1 MMKTKFMKKIVAISL
16 VSVGILT
23 LVACSSA
30 SSDKSSSESV
40 KVGILQYMEH
50 ESLTAAREGFVAELE
65 ANGYKEGEKLVLDY
79 QNAQGDQANLQTIS
93 EQLID
98 GNDIVLAIA
107 TPAAQSLA
115 TVSTET
121 PILFTA
127 VTDPLSADLVESI
140 EKPGGLLTGTSDQA
154 PIDKQVE
161 LLGQAVPD
169 AKTVGILYTTSERN
183 SEVQVEQAKELFEK
197 AGYKVVVKGIT
208 STNEVQDATTSL
220 MKDVDAIF
228 VPTDNTIASTMTL
241 IGELSVEHQIPVIGG
256 STDMVD
262 EGGLLTYGLGVH
274 QLLPVPRPDLVVYGT
289 TLIGII
295 LIFMGCDIFS
305 KPTKEMQLLENDERN
320 IAITN
325 ASLANAYK
333 VTLTLLVLVLF
344 ALVFMG
350 YMSKVVF
357 FSIAGVIAIGQITWV
372 ITARYLD
379 KNTS

>member
-1 MMKTKFMKKIVAISL
+1 MYYKLVKKLATISVASMGL
-16 VSVGILT
+16 LT
-23 LVACSSA
+23 LAACSSSSEQA
-30 SSDKSSSESV
+30 SSDVV
-40 KVGILQYMEH
+40 KVGVLQYMEH

-65 ANGYKEGEKLVLDY
+65 ANGYKEDEKLVLDY

-107 TPAAQSLA
+107 TPSAQSLA

-121 PILFTA
+121 PIVFTA

-161 LLGQAVPD
+161 LLGQAVPN

-183 SEVQVEQAKELFEK
+183 SEVQVEQAKELLEK

-220 MKDVDAIF
+220 MKDVDALFI
-228 VPTDNTIASTMTL
+228 PTDNTVASTMTM
-241 IGELSVEHQIPVIGG
+241 IGELSVEHKVPVIGG

-262 EGGLLTYGLGVH
+262 EGGLLTYGTNYEALGRQTAKMAIKIIEGANVSETAVEYPETVSLH
-274 QLLPVPRPDLVVYGT
+274 VNEEMAQKL
-289 TLIGII
+289 GI
-295 LIFMGCDIFS
+295 DTS
-305 KPTKEMQLLENDERN
+305 K
-320 IAITN
+320 
-325 ASLANAYK
+325 LA
-333 VTLTLLVLVLF
+333 V
-344 ALVFMG
+344 
-350 YMSKVVF
+350 SE
-357 FSIAGVIAIGQITWV
+357 
-372 ITARYLD
+372 
-379 KNTS
+379 

>member
-1 MMKTKFMKKIVAISL
+1 MYYKLVKKLATISVASMGL
-16 VSVGILT
+16 LT
-23 LVACSSA
+23 LAACSSSSEQA
-30 SSDKSSSESV
+30 SSDVV
-40 KVGILQYMEH
+40 KVGVLQYMEH

-107 TPAAQSLA
+107 TPSAQSLA

-121 PILFTA
+121 PIVFTA

-183 SEVQVEQAKELFEK
+183 SEVQVEQAKELLEK

-208 STNEVQDATTSL
+208 SSNEVQDAATSL
-220 MKDVDAIF
+220 MKDVDAVF
-228 VPTDNTIASTMTL
+228 VPTDNTVASTMTM
-241 IGELSVEHQIPVIGG
+241 IGELSVEHKVPVIGG

-262 EGGLLTYGLGVH
+262 EGGLLTYGTNYEALGRQTAKMAIKIIEGANVSETAVEYPETVSLH
-274 QLLPVPRPDLVVYGT
+274 VNEEMAQKL
-289 TLIGII
+289 GI
-295 LIFMGCDIFS
+295 D
-305 KPTKEMQLLENDERN
+305 T
-320 IAITN
+320 
-325 ASLANAYK
+325 ANLS
-333 VTLTLLVLVLF
+333 V
-344 ALVFMG
+344 
-350 YMSKVVF
+350 SE
-357 FSIAGVIAIGQITWV
+357 
-372 ITARYLD
+372 
-379 KNTS
+379 

>member
-1 MMKTKFMKKIVAISL
+1 MYYKLVKKLATISVASMGL
-16 VSVGILT
+16 LT
-23 LVACSSA
+23 LAACSTSSEQA
-30 SSDKSSSESV
+30 SSAVV
-40 KVGILQYMEH
+40 KVGVLQYMEH

-107 TPAAQSLA
+107 TPSAQSLA

-121 PILFTA
+121 PIVFTA

-183 SEVQVEQAKELFEK
+183 SEVQVEQARELLEK

-220 MKDVDAIF
+220 MKDVDALFI
-228 VPTDNTIASTMTL
+228 PTDNTVASTMTM
-241 IGELSVEHQIPVIGG
+241 IGELSVEHKVPVIGG

-262 EGGLLTYGLGVH
+262 EGGLLTYGTNYEALGRQTAKMAIKIIEGANVSETAVEYPETVSLH
-274 QLLPVPRPDLVVYGT
+274 VNEEMAQKL
-289 TLIGII
+289 GI
-295 LIFMGCDIFS
+295 DTS
-305 KPTKEMQLLENDERN
+305 K
-320 IAITN
+320 
-325 ASLANAYK
+325 LA
-333 VTLTLLVLVLF
+333 V
-344 ALVFMG
+344 
-350 YMSKVVF
+350 SE
-357 FSIAGVIAIGQITWV
+357 
-372 ITARYLD
+372 
-379 KNTS
+379 

>member
-1 MMKTKFMKKIVAISL
+1 MKTKFMKKIAAISL
-16 VSVGILT
+16 ISAGILT
-23 LVACSSA
+23 LVACTSA
-30 SSDKSSSESV
+30 SSDKSSSETV

-140 EKPGGLLTGTSDQA
+140 EKPGGFLTGTSDQA

-197 AGYKVVVKGIT
+197 VGYKVVVKGLT

-228 VPTDNTIASTMTL
+228 VPTDNTIASTMTM

-262 EGGLLTYGLGVH
+262 EGGLLTYGTNYEALGRQIAKMAIKIIEGADVSETAVEYPETVSLH
-274 QLLPVPRPDLVVYGT
+274 INEDIAKQL
-289 TLIGII
+289 GI
-295 LIFMGCDIFS
+295 DTS
-305 KPTKEMQLLENDERN
+305 K
-320 IAITN
+320 
-325 ASLANAYK
+325 LA
-333 VTLTLLVLVLF
+333 V
-344 ALVFMG
+344 
-350 YMSKVVF
+350 SE
-357 FSIAGVIAIGQITWV
+357 
-372 ITARYLD
+372 
-379 KNTS
+379 

>member
-1 MMKTKFMKKIVAISL
+1 MYYKLVKKLATISVASMGL
-16 VSVGILT
+16 LT
-23 LVACSSA
+23 LAACSSSSEQA
-30 SSDKSSSESV
+30 SSDVV
-40 KVGILQYMEH
+40 KVGVLQYMEH
-50 ESLTAAREGFVAELE
+50 ESLTAAREGFVVELE

-107 TPAAQSLA
+107 TPSAQSLA

-121 PILFTA
+121 PIVFTA

-183 SEVQVEQAKELFEK
+183 SEVQVEQAKELLEK
-197 AGYKVVVKGIT
+197 AGYKVVVTGIA

-220 MKDVDAIF
+220 MKDVDALFI
-228 VPTDNTIASTMTL
+228 PTDNTVASTMTM
-241 IGELSVEHQIPVIGG
+241 IGELSVEHKVPVIGG

-262 EGGLLTYGLGVH
+262 EGGLLTYGTNYEALGRQTAKMAIKIIEGANVSETAVEYPETVSLH
-274 QLLPVPRPDLVVYGT
+274 VNEEMAQKL
-289 TLIGII
+289 GI
-295 LIFMGCDIFS
+295 DTS
-305 KPTKEMQLLENDERN
+305 K
-320 IAITN
+320 
-325 ASLANAYK
+325 LA
-333 VTLTLLVLVLF
+333 V
-344 ALVFMG
+344 
-350 YMSKVVF
+350 SE
-357 FSIAGVIAIGQITWV
+357 
-372 ITARYLD
+372 
-379 KNTS
+379 

>member
-1 MMKTKFMKKIVAISL
+1 MYYKLVKKLATISVASMGL
-16 VSVGILT
+16 LT
-23 LVACSSA
+23 LSACSSSSEQA
-30 SSDKSSSESV
+30 SSDVV
-40 KVGILQYMEH
+40 KVGVLQYMEH

-107 TPAAQSLA
+107 TPSAQSLA

-121 PILFTA
+121 PIVFTA

-183 SEVQVEQAKELFEK
+183 SEVQVEQAKELLEK

-208 STNEVQDATTSL
+208 SSNEVQDATTSL
-220 MKDVDAIF
+220 MKDVDAVF
-228 VPTDNTIASTMTL
+228 VPTDNTVASTMTM
-241 IGELSVEHQIPVIGG
+241 IGELSVEHKVPVIGG

-262 EGGLLTYGLGVH
+262 EGGLLTYGTNYEALGRQTAKMAIKIIEGANVSETAVEYPETVSLH
-274 QLLPVPRPDLVVYGT
+274 VNEEMAQKL
-289 TLIGII
+289 GI
-295 LIFMGCDIFS
+295 DTS
-305 KPTKEMQLLENDERN
+305 K
-320 IAITN
+320 
-325 ASLANAYK
+325 LA
-333 VTLTLLVLVLF
+333 V
-344 ALVFMG
+344 
-350 YMSKVVF
+350 SE
-357 FSIAGVIAIGQITWV
+357 
-372 ITARYLD
+372 
-379 KNTS
+379 

>member
-1 MMKTKFMKKIVAISL
+1 MYNKLVKKLATVSLASISA
-16 VSVGILT
+16 LT
-23 LVACSSA
+23 LAACSS
-30 SSDKSSSESV
+30 SSDQASTETV
-40 KVGILQYMEH
+40 KVGVLQYMEH

-93 EQLID
+93 EQLIG

-107 TPAAQSLA
+107 TPSAQSLA

-121 PILFTA
+121 PIVFTA

-140 EKPGGLLTGTSDQA
+140 EKPGGLLTGPSDQA

-183 SEVQVEQAKELFEK
+183 SEVQVEQAKELLEK

-220 MKDVDAIF
+220 MKDVDALFI
-228 VPTDNTIASTMTL
+228 PTDNTVASTMTM
-241 IGELSVEHQIPVIGG
+241 IGELSVEHKVPVIGG

-262 EGGLLTYGLGVH
+262 EGGLLTYGTNYEALGRQTAKMAIKIIEGADVSESAVEYPETVSLH
-274 QLLPVPRPDLVVYGT
+274 VNEEMAQKL
-289 TLIGII
+289 GI
-295 LIFMGCDIFS
+295 D
-305 KPTKEMQLLENDERN
+305 T
-320 IAITN
+320 
-325 ASLANAYK
+325 ANLS
-333 VTLTLLVLVLF
+333 V
-344 ALVFMG
+344 
-350 YMSKVVF
+350 SE
-357 FSIAGVIAIGQITWV
+357 
-372 ITARYLD
+372 
-379 KNTS
+379 

>member
-1 MMKTKFMKKIVAISL
+1 MYYKLVKKLATISVASMGL
-16 VSVGILT
+16 LA
-23 LVACSSA
+23 LAACSSSSEQA
-30 SSDKSSSESV
+30 SSDVV
-40 KVGILQYMEH
+40 KVGVLQYMEH

-107 TPAAQSLA
+107 TPSAQSLA

-121 PILFTA
+121 PIVFTA

-183 SEVQVEQAKELFEK
+183 SEVQVEQAKELLEK

-208 STNEVQDATTSL
+208 SSNEVQDATTSL
-220 MKDVDAIF
+220 MKDVDALFI
-228 VPTDNTIASTMTL
+228 PTDNTVASTMTMV
-241 IGELSVEHQIPVIGG
+241 GELSVEHKVPVIGG

-262 EGGLLTYGLGVH
+262 EGGLLTYGTNYEALGRQTAKMAIKIIEGANVSETAVEYPETVSLH
-274 QLLPVPRPDLVVYGT
+274 VNEEMAQKL
-289 TLIGII
+289 GI
-295 LIFMGCDIFS
+295 DTS
-305 KPTKEMQLLENDERN
+305 K
-320 IAITN
+320 
-325 ASLANAYK
+325 LA
-333 VTLTLLVLVLF
+333 V
-344 ALVFMG
+344 
-350 YMSKVVF
+350 SE
-357 FSIAGVIAIGQITWV
+357 
-372 ITARYLD
+372 
-379 KNTS
+379 

>member
-1 MMKTKFMKKIVAISL
+1 MYYKLVKKLATISVASMGL
-16 VSVGILT
+16 LT
-23 LVACSSA
+23 LAACSSSSEQA
-30 SSDKSSSESV
+30 SSDVV
-40 KVGILQYMEH
+40 KVGVLQYMEH

-107 TPAAQSLA
+107 TPSTQSLA

-121 PILFTA
+121 PIVFTA

-183 SEVQVEQAKELFEK
+183 SEVQVEQAKELLEK

-208 STNEVQDATTSL
+208 SSNEVQDATTSL
-220 MKDVDAIF
+220 MKDVDALFI
-228 VPTDNTIASTMTL
+228 PTDNTVASTMTM
-241 IGELSVEHQIPVIGG
+241 IGELSVEHKVPVIGG

-262 EGGLLTYGLGVH
+262 EGGLLTYGTNYEALGRQTAKMAIKIIEGSNVSETAVEYPETVSLH
-274 QLLPVPRPDLVVYGT
+274 VNEEMAQKL
-289 TLIGII
+289 GI
-295 LIFMGCDIFS
+295 DTS
-305 KPTKEMQLLENDERN
+305 K
-320 IAITN
+320 
-325 ASLANAYK
+325 LA
-333 VTLTLLVLVLF
+333 V
-344 ALVFMG
+344 
-350 YMSKVVF
+350 SE
-357 FSIAGVIAIGQITWV
+357 
-372 ITARYLD
+372 
-379 KNTS
+379 

>member
-1 MMKTKFMKKIVAISL
+1 MYYKLVKKLATISVASMGL
-16 VSVGILT
+16 LT
-23 LVACSSA
+23 LAACSSSSEQA
-30 SSDKSSSESV
+30 SSDVV
-40 KVGILQYMEH
+40 KVGVLQYMEH

-107 TPAAQSLA
+107 TPSAQSLA

-121 PILFTA
+121 PIVFTA

-140 EKPGGLLTGTSDQA
+140 DKPGGLLTGTSDQA

-183 SEVQVEQAKELFEK
+183 SEVQVEQAKELLEK

-220 MKDVDAIF
+220 MKDVDALFI
-228 VPTDNTIASTMTL
+228 PTDNTVASTMTM
-241 IGELSVEHQIPVIGG
+241 IGELSVEHKVPVIGG

-262 EGGLLTYGLGVH
+262 EGGLLTYGTNYEALGRQTAKMAIKIIEGANVSETAVEYPETVSLH
-274 QLLPVPRPDLVVYGT
+274 VNEEMAKKL
-289 TLIGII
+289 GI
-295 LIFMGCDIFS
+295 DTS
-305 KPTKEMQLLENDERN
+305 K
-320 IAITN
+320 
-325 ASLANAYK
+325 LA
-333 VTLTLLVLVLF
+333 V
-344 ALVFMG
+344 
-350 YMSKVVF
+350 SE
-357 FSIAGVIAIGQITWV
+357 
-372 ITARYLD
+372 
-379 KNTS
+379 

>member
-1 MMKTKFMKKIVAISL
+1 MYYKLVKKLATISVASMGL
-16 VSVGILT
+16 LT
-23 LVACSSA
+23 LAACSSSSEQA
-30 SSDKSSSESV
+30 SSDVV
-40 KVGILQYMEH
+40 KVGVLQYMEH

-107 TPAAQSLA
+107 TPSAQSLA

-121 PILFTA
+121 PIVFTA
-127 VTDPLSADLVESI
+127 VTDPLSADLVESS

-183 SEVQVEQAKELFEK
+183 SEVQVEQAKELLEK

-208 STNEVQDATTSL
+208 SSNEVQDATTSL
-220 MKDVDAIF
+220 MKDVDALFI
-228 VPTDNTIASTMTL
+228 PTDNTVASTMTM
-241 IGELSVEHQIPVIGG
+241 IGELSVEHKVPVIGG

-262 EGGLLTYGLGVH
+262 EGGLLTYGTNYEALGRQTAKMAIKIIEGANVSETAVEYPETVSLH
-274 QLLPVPRPDLVVYGT
+274 VNEEMAQKL
-289 TLIGII
+289 GI
-295 LIFMGCDIFS
+295 DTS
-305 KPTKEMQLLENDERN
+305 K
-320 IAITN
+320 
-325 ASLANAYK
+325 LA
-333 VTLTLLVLVLF
+333 V
-344 ALVFMG
+344 
-350 YMSKVVF
+350 SE
-357 FSIAGVIAIGQITWV
+357 
-372 ITARYLD
+372 
-379 KNTS
+379 

>member
-1 MMKTKFMKKIVAISL
+1 MYYKLVKKLATISVASMGL
-16 VSVGILT
+16 LT
-23 LVACSSA
+23 LAACSSSSEQA
-30 SSDKSSSESV
+30 SSDVV
-40 KVGILQYMEH
+40 KVGVLQYMEH

-65 ANGYKEGEKLVLDY
+65 ANGYKEGKKLVLDY

-107 TPAAQSLA
+107 TPSAQSLA

-121 PILFTA
+121 PIVFTA

-183 SEVQVEQAKELFEK
+183 SEVQVEQAKELLEK

-208 STNEVQDATTSL
+208 SSNEVQDATTSL
-220 MKDVDAIF
+220 MKDVDALFI
-228 VPTDNTIASTMTL
+228 PTDNTVASTMTM
-241 IGELSVEHQIPVIGG
+241 IGELSVEHKVPVIGG

-262 EGGLLTYGLGVH
+262 EGGLLTYGTNYEALGRQTAKMAIKIIEGANVSETAVEYPETVSLH
-274 QLLPVPRPDLVVYGT
+274 VNEEMAQKL
-289 TLIGII
+289 GI
-295 LIFMGCDIFS
+295 DTS
-305 KPTKEMQLLENDERN
+305 K
-320 IAITN
+320 
-325 ASLANAYK
+325 LA
-333 VTLTLLVLVLF
+333 V
-344 ALVFMG
+344 
-350 YMSKVVF
+350 SE
-357 FSIAGVIAIGQITWV
+357 
-372 ITARYLD
+372 
-379 KNTS
+379 

>member
-1 MMKTKFMKKIVAISL
+1 MYHKLVKKLATISL
-16 VSVGILT
+16 ASVTALT
-23 LVACSSA
+23 LAACSS
-30 SSDKSSSESV
+30 SSDQASTETV
-40 KVGILQYMEH
+40 KVGVLQYMEH

-93 EQLID
+93 EQLIG

-107 TPAAQSLA
+107 TPSAQSLA

-121 PILFTA
+121 PIVFTA

-183 SEVQVEQAKELFEK
+183 SEVQVEQAKELLEK

-220 MKDVDAIF
+220 MKDVDALFI
-228 VPTDNTIASTMTL
+228 PTDNTVASTMTM
-241 IGELSVEHQIPVIGG
+241 IGELSVEQKVPVIGG

-262 EGGLLTYGLGVH
+262 EGGLLTYGTNYEALGRQTAKMAIKIIEGADVSETAVEYPETVSLH
-274 QLLPVPRPDLVVYGT
+274 VNEEMAQKL
-289 TLIGII
+289 GI
-295 LIFMGCDIFS
+295 D
-305 KPTKEMQLLENDERN
+305 T
-320 IAITN
+320 
-325 ASLANAYK
+325 ANLS
-333 VTLTLLVLVLF
+333 V
-344 ALVFMG
+344 
-350 YMSKVVF
+350 SE
-357 FSIAGVIAIGQITWV
+357 
-372 ITARYLD
+372 
-379 KNTS
+379 

>member
-1 MMKTKFMKKIVAISL
+1 MYNKLVKKLATVSLASISA
-16 VSVGILT
+16 LT
-23 LVACSSA
+23 LAACSS
-30 SSDKSSSESV
+30 SSDQASTETV
-40 KVGILQYMEH
+40 KVGVLQYMEH

-93 EQLID
+93 EQLIG

-107 TPAAQSLA
+107 TPSAQSLA

-121 PILFTA
+121 PIVFTA

-183 SEVQVEQAKELFEK
+183 SEVQVEQAKELLEK

-220 MKDVDAIF
+220 MKYVDALFI
-228 VPTDNTIASTMTL
+228 PTDNTVASTMTM
-241 IGELSVEHQIPVIGG
+241 IGELSVEHKVPVIGG

-262 EGGLLTYGLGVH
+262 EGGLLTYGTNYEALGR
-274 QLLPVPRPDLVVYGT
+274 QT
-289 TLIGII
+289 AKMAIEII
-295 LIFMGCDIFS
+295 EGADVS
-305 KPTKEMQLLENDERN
+305 ETAVEYPETV
-320 IAITN
+320 
-325 ASLANAYK
+325 S
-333 VTLTLLVLVLF
+333 LLVNEEMAQKL
-344 ALVFMG
+344 G
-350 YMSKVVF
+350 
-357 FSIAGVIAIGQITWV
+357 ID
-372 ITARYLD
+372 TANL
-379 KNTS
+379 SVSE

>member
-1 MMKTKFMKKIVAISL
+1 MYYKLVKKLATISVASMGL
-16 VSVGILT
+16 LT
-23 LVACSSA
+23 LAACSSSSEQA
-30 SSDKSSSESV
+30 SSDVV
-40 KVGILQYMEH
+40 KVGVLQYMEH

-107 TPAAQSLA
+107 TPSAQSLA

-121 PILFTA
+121 PIVFTA

-183 SEVQVEQAKELFEK
+183 SEVQVEQAKELLEK

-220 MKDVDAIF
+220 MKDVDALFI
-228 VPTDNTIASTMTL
+228 PTDNTVASTMTM
-241 IGELSVEHQIPVIGG
+241 IGELSVEHKVPVIGG

-262 EGGLLTYGLGVH
+262 EGGLLTYGTSYEALGRQTAKMAIKIIEGANVSETAVEYPETVSLH
-274 QLLPVPRPDLVVYGT
+274 VNEEMAKKL
-289 TLIGII
+289 GI
-295 LIFMGCDIFS
+295 DTS
-305 KPTKEMQLLENDERN
+305 K
-320 IAITN
+320 
-325 ASLANAYK
+325 LA
-333 VTLTLLVLVLF
+333 V
-344 ALVFMG
+344 
-350 YMSKVVF
+350 SE
-357 FSIAGVIAIGQITWV
+357 
-372 ITARYLD
+372 
-379 KNTS
+379 

>member
-1 MMKTKFMKKIVAISL
+1 MYYKLVKKLATISVASMGL
-16 VSVGILT
+16 LT
-23 LVACSSA
+23 LAACSLSSEQA
-30 SSDKSSSESV
+30 SSDVV
-40 KVGILQYMEH
+40 KVGVLQYMEH

-107 TPAAQSLA
+107 TPSAQSLA

-121 PILFTA
+121 PIVFTA

-161 LLGQAVPD
+161 LLGQAVPN

-183 SEVQVEQAKELFEK
+183 SEVQVEQAKELLEK

-220 MKDVDAIF
+220 MKDVDALFI
-228 VPTDNTIASTMTL
+228 PTDNTVASTMTM
-241 IGELSVEHQIPVIGG
+241 IGELSVEHKVPVIGG

-262 EGGLLTYGLGVH
+262 EGGLLTYGTNYEALGRQTAKMAIKIIEGANVSETAVEYPETVSLH
-274 QLLPVPRPDLVVYGT
+274 VNEEMAQKL
-289 TLIGII
+289 GI
-295 LIFMGCDIFS
+295 DTS
-305 KPTKEMQLLENDERN
+305 K
-320 IAITN
+320 
-325 ASLANAYK
+325 LA
-333 VTLTLLVLVLF
+333 V
-344 ALVFMG
+344 
-350 YMSKVVF
+350 SE
-357 FSIAGVIAIGQITWV
+357 
-372 ITARYLD
+372 
-379 KNTS
+379 

>member
-1 MMKTKFMKKIVAISL
+1 MYYKLVKKLATISVASMGL
-16 VSVGILT
+16 LT
-23 LVACSSA
+23 LAACSSSSEQA
-30 SSDKSSSESV
+30 SSDVV
-40 KVGILQYMEH
+40 KVGVLQYMEH
-50 ESLTAAREGFVAELE
+50 ESLTAAREGFVAELA

-107 TPAAQSLA
+107 TPSAQSLA

-121 PILFTA
+121 PIVFTA

-183 SEVQVEQAKELFEK
+183 SEVQVEQAKELLEK

-208 STNEVQDATTSL
+208 SSNEVQDATTSL
-220 MKDVDAIF
+220 MKDVDVLFI
-228 VPTDNTIASTMTL
+228 PTDNTVASTMTM
-241 IGELSVEHQIPVIGG
+241 IGELSVEHKVPVIGG

-262 EGGLLTYGLGVH
+262 EGGLLTYGTNYESLGRQTAKMAIKIIEGANVSETAVEYPETVSLH
-274 QLLPVPRPDLVVYGT
+274 VNEEMAQKL
-289 TLIGII
+289 GI
-295 LIFMGCDIFS
+295 DTS
-305 KPTKEMQLLENDERN
+305 K
-320 IAITN
+320 
-325 ASLANAYK
+325 LA
-333 VTLTLLVLVLF
+333 V
-344 ALVFMG
+344 
-350 YMSKVVF
+350 SE
-357 FSIAGVIAIGQITWV
+357 
-372 ITARYLD
+372 
-379 KNTS
+379 

>member
-1 MMKTKFMKKIVAISL
+1 MYYKLVKKLATISVASMGL
-16 VSVGILT
+16 LT
-23 LVACSSA
+23 LAACSSSSEQA
-30 SSDKSSSESV
+30 SSDVV
-40 KVGILQYMEH
+40 KVGVLQYMEH

-107 TPAAQSLA
+107 TPSAQSLA

-121 PILFTA
+121 PIVFTA

-183 SEVQVEQAKELFEK
+183 SEVQVEQAKELLEK

-220 MKDVDAIF
+220 MKDVDALFI
-228 VPTDNTIASTMTL
+228 PTDNTVASTMTM
-241 IGELSVEHQIPVIGG
+241 IGELSVEHKVPVIGG

-262 EGGLLTYGLGVH
+262 EGGLLTYGTNYEALGRQTAKMAIKIIEGANVSET
-274 QLLPVPRPDLVVYGT
+274 VVEYPET
-289 TLIGII
+289 VSLHVNEEMAQKLGI
-295 LIFMGCDIFS
+295 DTS
-305 KPTKEMQLLENDERN
+305 K
-320 IAITN
+320 
-325 ASLANAYK
+325 LA
-333 VTLTLLVLVLF
+333 V
-344 ALVFMG
+344 
-350 YMSKVVF
+350 SE
-357 FSIAGVIAIGQITWV
+357 
-372 ITARYLD
+372 
-379 KNTS
+379 

>member
-1 MMKTKFMKKIVAISL
+1 MYYKLVKKLATISVASMGL
-16 VSVGILT
+16 LT
-23 LVACSSA
+23 LAACSSSSEQA
-30 SSDKSSSESV
+30 SSDVV
-40 KVGILQYMEH
+40 KVGVLQYMEH

-65 ANGYKEGEKLVLDY
+65 ANGYKEGEKVVLDY

-107 TPAAQSLA
+107 TPSAQSLA

-121 PILFTA
+121 PIVFTA

-183 SEVQVEQAKELFEK
+183 SEVQVEQARELLEK

-220 MKDVDAIF
+220 MKDVDALFI
-228 VPTDNTIASTMTL
+228 PTDNTVASTMTM
-241 IGELSVEHQIPVIGG
+241 IGELSVEHKVPVIGG

-262 EGGLLTYGLGVH
+262 EGGLLTYGTNYEALGRQTAKMAIKIIEGANVSETAVEYPETVSLH
-274 QLLPVPRPDLVVYGT
+274 VNEEMAQKL
-289 TLIGII
+289 GI
-295 LIFMGCDIFS
+295 DTS
-305 KPTKEMQLLENDERN
+305 K
-320 IAITN
+320 
-325 ASLANAYK
+325 LA
-333 VTLTLLVLVLF
+333 V
-344 ALVFMG
+344 
-350 YMSKVVF
+350 SE
-357 FSIAGVIAIGQITWV
+357 
-372 ITARYLD
+372 
-379 KNTS
+379 

>member
-1 MMKTKFMKKIVAISL
+1 MYYKLVKKLATISVASMGL
-16 VSVGILT
+16 LT
-23 LVACSSA
+23 LAACSSSSEQA
-30 SSDKSSSESV
+30 SSDVV
-40 KVGILQYMEH
+40 KVGVLQYMEH

-107 TPAAQSLA
+107 TPSAQSLA

-121 PILFTA
+121 PIVFTA

-183 SEVQVEQAKELFEK
+183 SEVQVEQAKELLEK

-208 STNEVQDATTSL
+208 STNEVQAATTSL
-220 MKDVDAIF
+220 MKDVDALFI
-228 VPTDNTIASTMTL
+228 PTDNTVASTMTM
-241 IGELSVEHQIPVIGG
+241 IGELSVEHKVPVIGG

-262 EGGLLTYGLGVH
+262 EGGLLTYGTNYEALGRQTAKMAIKIIEGANVSETAVEYPETVSLH
-274 QLLPVPRPDLVVYGT
+274 VNEEMAQKL
-289 TLIGII
+289 GI
-295 LIFMGCDIFS
+295 DTS
-305 KPTKEMQLLENDERN
+305 K
-320 IAITN
+320 
-325 ASLANAYK
+325 LA
-333 VTLTLLVLVLF
+333 V
-344 ALVFMG
+344 
-350 YMSKVVF
+350 SE
-357 FSIAGVIAIGQITWV
+357 
-372 ITARYLD
+372 
-379 KNTS
+379 